1 MKKYTSRNADKFVL
15 RMPEGLR
22 DQIKDMAQ
30 ANRRSMNQQ
39 LLVMLTN
46 QSESIPAQP
55 EETWIPQ
62 IGQLVQLRDSFKVS
76 DNVEMGVIVGFVRVK
91 GYQGPMPL
99 IRMITSVYRKFI
111 KLQSSDGYTYG
122 NFNGIT
128 FVTRA

>member
-1 MKKYTSRNADKFVL
+1 MENYTSRNADKFVL

-46 QSESIPAQP
+46 QSESIPVQP

-91 GYQGPMPL
+91 GVLCARIETEGSST
-99 IRMITSVYRKFI
+99 IVYEDLNKICPVRI
-111 KLQSSDGYTYG
+111 SL
-122 NFNGIT
+122 
-128 FVTRA
+128 